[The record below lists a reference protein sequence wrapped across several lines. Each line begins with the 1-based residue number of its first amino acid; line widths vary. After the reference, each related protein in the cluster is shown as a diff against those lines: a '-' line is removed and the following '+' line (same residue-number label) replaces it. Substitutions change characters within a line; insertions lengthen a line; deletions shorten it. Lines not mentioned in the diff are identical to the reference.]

1 MRDVRVALVGLIFF
15 ALAATARADTWGAG
29 RSGRPG
35 SARAA
40 GKRAVARFVN
50 DMIERLA
57 RGELKTYRAFRRP
70 YDAGIDRIET
80 QYDEASDTAVRDAI
94 ADALYVPAARAGL
107 DAETLFDG

>member
-1 MRDVRVALVGLIFF
+1 VRVL
-15 ALAATARADTWGAG
+15 D
-29 RSGRPG
+29 RPIRLFKVRLDHDFEMF
-35 SARAA
+35 SAA
-40 GKRAVARFVN
+40 GNRAVTRFVN
-50 DMIERLA
+50 DIIERLA